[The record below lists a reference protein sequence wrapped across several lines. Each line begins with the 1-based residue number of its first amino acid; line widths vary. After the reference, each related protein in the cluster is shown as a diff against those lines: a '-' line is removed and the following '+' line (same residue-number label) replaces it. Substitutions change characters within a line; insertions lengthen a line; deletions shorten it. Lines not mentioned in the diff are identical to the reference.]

1 MDTVDGDPGVMSAR
15 RKQTSAGLGPIRPE
29 WISGVAALAAL
40 AAPASLTG
48 YPAVDAL
55 ERALIVAFVSYV
67 GAHGRRWAWL
77 VAAAVVVI
85 PSSGASLLIAIAG
98 LIVVVAA
105 AVPKRRP
112 RTWGALGLGL
122 MVNGVFW
129 YPESAAPWGVLAAVA
144 AMVLVVANGY
154 PHLRRRKRRAARN
167 VLIAVSV
174 FVLIAGL
181 GAAAAVVMA
190 FGDVRTGSSAAR
202 SALDGARDGD
212 AQAAEVDLASASSSF
227 SSASSRVNS
236 HLTTPALLV
245 PGLAQQVEAVRTT
258 VDQGLTISETADDLV
273 ATADYD
279 RLQYEGRLDLE
290 QVQDLAGPAERA
302 DKVLGDARK
311 ELVRLQ
317 DAALLPPLAD
327 RIDQFASDIDQARVD
342 TALAADLLEVTP
354 GLFGADGPR
363 RYLIVFL
370 TPAELRGAGG
380 FIGSYAE
387 LELDAGKATL
397 TRSGRIDDLLD
408 GPNRGSRQISGPASY
423 LRRYSRFQPDVF
435 LQDVTY
441 SPDFP
446 SDAQVIA
453 ELYPQAGGQEVD
465 GVIAVDP
472 AGLAALLQLTG
483 PVQVEGLDQ
492 PLSADNAE
500 EILLKTQYLELG
512 DRAARGEVLSAA
524 TKATFEKLINSSLPA
539 PRQLADVLSPAARG
553 GHLRLWSPK
562 ASEQALFE
570 RLGADGTLAIPSG
583 SDGFSI
589 IQQNAG
595 NNKIDAYLKRKI
607 TYEPTVNAATGE
619 LRAELTIEMT
629 NGVPFAVLPAVIGG
643 NTRGA
648 PDGTNVTTLSLFTR
662 NVVTKA
668 TIDGEPL
675 TMGPGT
681 EKGLN
686 AWDTPQFNIP
696 AGATVTIKI
705 ELAGGLDL
713 RNGYRLTI
721 LPQPVA
727 EADRFTSTL
736 TVENGKVA
744 GTGTAD
750 DDLLTDEPLEAPTR
764 IRVKLER

>member
-1 MDTVDGDPGVMSAR
+1 MSAR
-15 RKQTSAGLGPIRPE
+15 RSQTSGGSGPIRPE
-29 WISGVAALAAL
+29 WISGLAALAAL

-48 YPAVDAL
+48 FSPVDAI
-55 ERALIVAFVSYV
+55 ERALIAAFVSYV
-67 GAHGRRWAWL
+67 GSHGRRWSWL
-77 VAAAVVVI
+77 VAAAVVVV
-85 PSSGASLLIAIAG
+85 PSTGASQVLAFAALL
-98 LIVVVAA
+98 VVAA
-105 AVPKRRP
+105 SAIPRRRS
-112 RTWGALGLGL
+112 RTWGAVGLGL
-122 MVNGVFW
+122 MVNAVFW
-129 YPESAAPWGVLAAVA
+129 YPESAAPWGAVA
-144 AMVLVVANGY
+144 AAAAFVLVAANGY
-154 PHLRRRKRRAARN
+154 PHLRRKKRRAVRN
-167 VLIAVSV
+167 VVTAVSV
-174 FVLIAGL
+174 FLVIAGL
-181 GAAAAVVMA
+181 GAAAAVAMA

-202 SALDGARDGD
+202 EALNGARDGD
-212 AQAAEVDLASASSSF
+212 AEGARVNLASASSSF

-258 VDQGLTISETADDLV
+258 VDQGLSISETADDLV

-279 RLQYEGRLDLE
+279 RLQYQGRLDLE
-290 QVQDLAGPAERA
+290 QVQDLAGPAGRA
-302 DKVLGDARK
+302 DDVLDEARSQ
-311 ELVRLQ
+311 LVRLQ

-327 RIDQFASDIDQARVD
+327 RIDAFAADIDQARRD
-342 TALAADLLEVTP
+342 TALAADLLDVTP

-363 RYLIVFL
+363 RYLIVFI

-387 LELDAGKATL
+387 LELDDGQAAL
-397 TRSGRIDDLLD
+397 TRSGRIDDLLE
-408 GPNRGSRQISGPASY
+408 GPNRGSRRISGPASY
-423 LRRYSRFQPDVF
+423 LRRYGRFEPGVF

-453 ELYPQAGGQEVD
+453 ELYPQAGGQAVD

-472 AGLAALLQLTG
+472 SGLAALLQLTG
-483 PVQVEGLDQ
+483 PVEVEGLGQ
-492 PLSADNAE
+492 PLTADNAE
-500 EILLKTQYLELG
+500 EILTRSQYLELG
-512 DRAARGEVLSAA
+512 DRAARGEIMSAA

-539 PRQLADVLSPAARG
+539 PRRLANVLSPAARG
-553 GHLRLWSPK
+553 GHLRLWSPDEK
-562 ASEQALFE
+562 EQALFE
-570 RLGADGTLAIPSG
+570 RLGADGSLVIPAG

-589 IQQNAG
+589 VQQNAG
-595 NNKIDAYLKRKI
+595 NNKIDAYLKRTI
-607 TYEPTVNAATGE
+607 TYEPTVNADTGE
-619 LRAELTIEMT
+619 LRAELTIKLT
-629 NGVPFAVLPAVIGG
+629 NGVPFAVLPEAVGG

-686 AWDTPQFNIP
+686 AWDTPQFDIP

-705 ELAGGLDL
+705 ELAGGVDL
-713 RNGYRLTI
+713 QHGYRLTI

-727 EADRFTSTL
+727 EPDRFSSTL
-736 TVENGKVA
+736 TVEDGKVSA
-744 GTGTAD
+744 TGAAT
-750 DDLLTDEPLEAPTR
+750 DDLLADEPLEAPTS
-764 IRVKLER
+764 IRVPLER

>member
-1 MDTVDGDPGVMSAR
+1 MSAR
-15 RKQTSAGLGPIRPE
+15 RNQTSGGSGAIRPE
-29 WISGVAALAAL
+29 WISGLAGLAAL

-48 YPAVDAL
+48 YPAIDAI
-55 ERALIVAFVSYV
+55 ERALIAAAVSYV

-77 VAAAVVVI
+77 LAAAVVAV
-85 PSSGASLLIAIAG
+85 PSAGVSQLLAIAA
-98 LIVVVAA
+98 LIVIAGAA
-105 AVPKRRP
+105 IPKRRS
-112 RTWGALGLGL
+112 RIWGALGLGL
-122 MVNGVFW
+122 MANAVFW
-129 YPESAAPWGVLAAVA
+129 YPESAAPWGALAAAA
-144 AMVLVVANGY
+144 AMVFVMANGY

-167 VLIAVSV
+167 IAIAVTV
-174 FVLIAGL
+174 FVLLAGI
-181 GAAAAVVMA
+181 GAAAAVAMA

-202 SALDGARDGD
+202 EALDGARDGNAEA
-212 AQAAEVDLASASSSF
+212 AQSDLATANSSF

-279 RLQYEGRLDLE
+279 RLQYKGRLDLE
-290 QVQDLAGPAERA
+290 QVKDLAGPAGRA
-302 DKVLGDARK
+302 DRVLDDARK
-311 ELVRLQ
+311 ELGGLQ
-317 DAALLPPLAD
+317 GASLLPPLAD
-327 RIDQFASDIDQARVD
+327 RIDEFAENIDQARVD
-342 TALAADLLEVTP
+342 TALAADLLDVTP

-363 RYLIVFL
+363 HYLIVFL

-387 LELDAGKATL
+387 LELDDGQATL

-408 GPNRGSRQISGPASY
+408 GPNQGARTISGPAGY
-423 LRRYSRFQPDVF
+423 LRRYGRFKPEVY

-453 ELYPQAGGQEVD
+453 ELYPQAGGQPVD

-472 AGLAALLQLTG
+472 SGLAALLKLTG
-483 PVQVEGLDQ
+483 PVEVEGLGE
-492 PLSADNAE
+492 PLTADNAE
-500 EILLKTQYLELG
+500 EILTKSQYLDLG
-512 DRAARGEVLSAA
+512 DRAARGEILSAA
-524 TKATFEKLINSSLPA
+524 TKATFEKLVNSSLPA
-539 PRQLADVLSPAARG
+539 PRTLANALSPAARG
-553 GHLRLWSPK
+553 GHLRLWSPNED
-562 ASEQALFE
+562 EQALFE
-570 RLGADGTLAIPSG
+570 RLGADGTLAIPAG
-583 SDGFSI
+583 SDGFAI
-589 IQQNAG
+589 VQQNAG

-607 TYEPTVNAATGE
+607 TYEPKVNAATGE

-629 NGVPFAVLPAVIGG
+629 NGVPFAVLPPAVGA

-648 PDGTNVTTLSLFTR
+648 PEGTNVTTLSLFTR
-662 NVVTKA
+662 NIVTKA

-686 AWDTPQFNIP
+686 AWDTPQFDIP

-727 EADRFTSTL
+727 QADRFTSTL
-736 TVENGKVA
+736 TVEDGEVRT
-744 GTGTAD
+744 TGQRT

-764 IRVKLER
+764 IRVPLER

>member
-1 MDTVDGDPGVMSAR
+1 MSAGR
-15 RKQTSAGLGPIRPE
+15 SQSKGGSGPIRPE
-29 WISGVAALAAL
+29 WISGLAALAAL

-48 YPAVDAL
+48 LSTVDAI
-55 ERALIVAFVSYV
+55 ERALIAAFVSYV
-67 GAHGRRWAWL
+67 GSHGRRWAWL
-77 VAAAVVVI
+77 FATVVVVVPSAGASQAIALAALLVAAG
-85 PSSGASLLIAIAG
+85 SAI
-98 LIVVVAA
+98 
-105 AVPKRRP
+105 PKRRP
-112 RTWGALGLGL
+112 RALGALGLGL
-122 MVNGVFW
+122 MVNAVFW
-129 YPESAAPWGVLAAVA
+129 YPSSAAPWGTVAAAA
-144 AMVLVVANGY
+144 AMVFVVANGY

-174 FVLIAGL
+174 FALIAGI
-181 GAAAAVVMA
+181 GAAVAVALA
-190 FGDVRTGSSAAR
+190 FGDVRSGSSAAQE
-202 SALDGARDGD
+202 ALDGARDGD
-212 AQAAEVDLASASSSF
+212 AESARVDLASASSSF

-258 VDQGLTISETADDLV
+258 VDQGLSISETADDLV

-279 RLQYEGRLDLE
+279 KLQYDGRLDLQ
-290 QVQDLAGPAERA
+290 QVQDLAGPAQRA
-302 DKVLGDARK
+302 DRVLGEARS

-327 RIDQFASDIDQARVD
+327 RIDQFAADIDQARTD
-342 TALAADLLEVTP
+342 TALAADLLDVTP

-387 LELDAGKATL
+387 LELDDGQATL
-397 TRSGRIDDLLD
+397 TRSGRIDDLLE
-408 GPNRGSRQISGPASY
+408 GPNRGDRRISGPASY
-423 LRRYSRFQPDVF
+423 LRRYGRFQPAVF

-472 AGLAALLQLTG
+472 SGLAALLKLTG
-483 PVQVEGLDQ
+483 PVEVDGLDQ
-492 PLSADNAE
+492 PLTADNAE
-500 EILLKTQYLELG
+500 EILTKSQYLDLG
-512 DRAARGEVLSAA
+512 DRAARGEILSAA
-524 TKATFEKLINSSLPA
+524 TKATFDKLVDSSLPA
-539 PRQLADVLSPAARG
+539 PRKLADVLSPAARG
-553 GHLRLWSPK
+553 GHLRLWSPDEK
-562 ASEQALFE
+562 EQALFE
-570 RLGADGTLAIPSG
+570 RLGADGSLVIPSG

-589 IQQNAG
+589 VQQNAG
-595 NNKIDAYLKRKI
+595 NNKIDAYLKRTI
-607 TYEPTVNAATGE
+607 TYEPTVDAATGA
-619 LRAELTIEMT
+619 LRAELTIEMK
-629 NGVPFAVLPAVIGG
+629 NDVPFAVLPPAVGA
-643 NTRGA
+643 NNRGA
-648 PDGTNVTTLSLFTR
+648 PDGTNLTTLSLFTR

-713 RNGYRLTI
+713 RNGYNLTI

-727 EADRFTSTL
+727 EPDRFTATL
-736 TVENGKVA
+736 QVENGTVA
-744 GTGTAD
+744 ATGESAD
-750 DDLLTDEPLEAPTR
+750 ELLSDEPLEAPTA
-764 IRVKLER
+764 IRVKLDR